1 MFLKCPFFVRNL
13 FHKIPAILHRLFD
26 RLKELIIRLERC
38 DFRMIFLDLLR
49 AAEQESRLARLYH
62 SEIIV
67 AVPAGD
73 RLKADGLKCLHR
85 RILGLLDP
93 HLKSRDLPVRSDLQG
108 IAEDRR
114 PAELFHKRFR
124 KLRECV
130 ADNDDL
136 TKIASLSKTPRAR
149 KRIDLLD
156 RLLNFFQS
164 QSMLL

>member
-1 MFLKCPFFVRNL
+1 MFLNVFFVRNL
-13 FHKIPAILHRLFD
+13 FHKIPAILPLPFVC
-26 RLKELIIRLERC
+26 LKELIIRLERC
-38 DFRMIFLDLLR
+38 DLRMIFLDLLR

-108 IAEDRR
+108 MQKIVGQPSFFIRGFAN
-114 PAELFHKRFR
+114 
-124 KLRECV
+124 CV
-130 ADNDDL
+130 NV
-136 TKIASLSKTPRAR
+136 SLIMMT
-149 KRIDLLD
+149 
-156 RLLNFFQS
+156 
-164 QSMLL
+164 

>member
-1 MFLKCPFFVRNL
+1 
-13 FHKIPAILHRLFD
+13 
-26 RLKELIIRLERC
+26 
-38 DFRMIFLDLLR
+38 MIFLDLLR
-49 AAEQESRLARLYH
+49 AAEQESRLARLDH

-114 PAELFHKRFR
+114 PAKLLHQRLR
-124 KLRECV
+124 KLRKRIT
-130 ADNDDL
+130 DNDDL
-136 TKIASLSKTPRAR
+136 TKLTKLIQELLRTR

-156 RLLNFFQS
+156 GLLDLLQS
-164 QSMLL
+164 QSMFLQDPDSPAHQLIIIRLVPRRPLKLRDPAGLRKRDPDLRH